1 MTALKFVTKS
11 GGTSSPILQNLAVKI
26 QDICNQ
32 YNLKVEYHH
41 IPGVNNIQADQLS
54 RQRMESPLYEA
65 MIPNHIFNKINKKWG
80 PLTIDAFAS
89 RQNRQLHQFWSLRPD
104 PEATALDAFNQRWT
118 TRGMYLFPPWK
129 FIPQTIIQLKRQK
142 IRDAA
147 LITPCPANNV
157 QDRQMENG
165 RMAIIRSKRQ
175 RQGMTED
182 EIEFLEYN
190 IRKNTRKVYNNGW
203 KKWENWCKQQLPTVN
218 PQAYDPDNVLKFLMN
233 HRNYSSQHL
242 NGLRSSIASVFRVL
256 HPNETPLAQQE
267 KIVQFFQ
274 AKRHQEIKT
283 PTEADLSTWDTDI
296 VVHYAKT
303 NWRNN
308 HQLTLFDLQKKTLII
323 LCLATMAR
331 PRSDIGRL
339 MYKNVQFTL
348 QDNKPVSV
356 LLLFPE
362 AKETNMKTA
371 RFGLIDEVEVCL
383 TRTLFHFIQRT
394 QSLRQNLPDDHT
406 LFLTYLDNKNKTSS
420 SVRPS
425 TVSSW
430 VKQIMTEAGIDTTV
444 YKAHS
449 IRSASSTKAI
459 ELGISQDKVEEHEI
473 FADDKVRKKK
483 GNSA

>member
-1 MTALKFVTKS
+1 MVDNATLV
-11 GGTSSPILQNLAVKI
+11 
-26 QDICNQ
+26 
-32 YNLKVEYHH
+32 
-41 IPGVNNIQADQLS
+41 
-54 RQRMESPLYEA
+54 
-65 MIPNHIFNKINKKWG
+65 PND
-80 PLTIDAFAS
+80 LTNETHCS
-89 RQNRQLHQFWSLRPD
+89 
-104 PEATALDAFNQRWT
+104 
-118 TRGMYLFPPWK
+118 
-129 FIPQTIIQLKRQK
+129 
-142 IRDAA
+142 
-147 LITPCPANNV
+147 ANNV

-165 RMAIIRSKRQ
+165 RMALIRSKRQ
-175 RQGMTED
+175 MQGMTED
-182 EIEFLEYN
+182 EIEFLEYSM
-190 IRKNTRKVYNNGW
+190 RKNTRKVYNNGW

-218 PQAYDPDNVLKFLMN
+218 PQAYDPDNVLNFLMN

-256 HPNETPLAQQE
+256 HPNETSLAQQE

-274 AKRHQEIKT
+274 AKRHQEVKT
-283 PTEADLSTWDTDI
+283 PTEADLSAWDTDI

-348 QDNKPVSV
+348 QDNMPVSV
-356 LLLFPE
+356 LLFFPE

-371 RFGLIDEVEVCL
+371 RFGLIDKVEVCL

-394 QSLRQNLPDDHT
+394 QSYRQNLPEDHT

-459 ELGISQDKVEEHEI
+459 ELGYSQDKVEEHANWSKKANAFSKYYYKPIAQQCSSTKIAGSILSLTENHTTLTDGAESKEI
-473 FADDKVRKKK
+473 VV
-483 GNSA
+483 GTTNNSTVDEAKSKNVVHPPWYKTFYEKYFN